1 MKYSYL
7 ETRSRRVNKSF
18 IILVVAGELECYIA
32 HGQKSLP
39 ERNTLA
45 YWDQLSCKENEL
57 L

>member
-1 MKYSYL
+1 MKYSYI

-18 IILVVAGELECYIA
+18 NILVVAVKLECYIA

-45 YWDQLSCKENEL
+45 YWNQL
-57 L
+57 